1 MHFPK
6 ILQTKITP
14 PSKSA
19 RTLARTRVTRA
30 LLEALQYRLTL
41 FQAGA
46 GYGKSTALTVLAEK
60 YEPLIWYQLTEGD
73 NDPLVFLLHICHA
86 TKRVLPQL
94 RELPIPYLETW
105 EGTRGPLPGRGVIDM
120 YINALSTGLS
130 EPTLLV
136 LDDLQ
141 LAVNPEIIHLLDR
154 LIGLAPANLHLVLA
168 SRPPIKLP
176 NLSRWQAQGDVLSI
190 DQTVLA
196 FNAEEISDLFTNHYG
211 YELTSDEIAALS
223 ANTEG
228 WAIALQLIWQSL
240 RGGSIA
246 SIETAL
252 IHPTESLENLF
263 EILAN
268 EVFEGQPQDVKDF
281 MRLTATLREMTPD
294 ACDALI
300 KETKSLDEGSTAQSG
315 LPSTAMLAYL
325 QRQELF
331 VFNQGGT
338 MAGPNIN
345 AIEPGVQEIRL
356 RYHNIFHRFL
366 RQQAPFE
373 QRRAWHSV
381 AANFYLNAKHLDEA
395 VYHLFHAEDTD
406 GAATLLDTYGNE
418 LVKTG
423 RLDTLAHYLDAIPP
437 KELQNHPQLLYF
449 LGDLARLHSRFEEA
463 SGWYQQAEVIWRDRN
478 QSEGISKAIRGQARV
493 YLDTVDPSRAE
504 KLLQKALRL
513 SDGTEDRETQAR
525 LYELLSENKLN
536 AGHAEE
542 AERYRRQAQALR
554 NEGPSDS
561 QLLYR
566 VLLRT
571 GRLDEA
577 RGKLEE
583 RAKLERQQPVQ
594 TPRAHRETLHLLSLI
609 YAFQGLGQQAY
620 LSALEGTRRG
630 VELDSPFVTAVGFM
644 RQGHALML
652 PLHDH
657 HIHLTGQ
664 EHSAEQFV
672 DARKQF
678 TKAIE
683 LSRTLSVSRLRV
695 EAYWGLCRSYG
706 YQGDLSQATQFASE
720 SIELALQAGDEWIAS
735 LVRLALGASL
745 ILAARYEAAEE
756 WLNQA
761 VKGFEECSDPF
772 GYSAARLWQ
781 CIGWFHQGDH
791 LRLEQ
796 FLPELVSTCQIRGY
810 NFLFTRPTLIGLPD
824 ERMVIPLL
832 ICARE
837 HGWEPDLV
845 TGLLNEIGLHDILI
859 HPGFQL
865 RVYTLGTFQTWR
877 GNQPIPQNGWRRE
890 KARQLFQILITF
902 RDAPLDRD
910 QIIELLWPDVDL
922 AAAHRNFKVALNTL
936 YNVLEPDREAGSESA
951 YVVREGT
958 TYGLRP
964 GSDVWIDA
972 QSFMELIQEGDKG
985 LGSNPDAAT
994 ISYQQ
999 ALELFQGDYLPDA
1012 RYETWAA
1019 AEREHLTVHF
1029 LRTADRLSGLLL
1041 QQNRFGDVVDLC
1053 QRILSTDNCW
1063 ERAYRHLML
1072 AFHRLGDQG
1081 QVARTYQRCIRCL
1094 DEELNVKP
1102 AEDTE
1107 KLFHDLIEK
1116 AVS

>member
-14 PSKSA
+14 PPKSA
-19 RTLARTRVTRA
+19 RTLARTRVTHA
-30 LLEALQYRLTL
+30 LIEALQYRLTL
-41 FQAGA
+41 LQAGA
-46 GYGKSTALTVLAEK
+46 GYGKSTALTVLSENHQ
-60 YEPLIWYQLTEGD
+60 PLIWYQFTEGD
-73 NDPLVFLLHICHA
+73 NDPLIFLLHICHA
-86 TKRVLPQL
+86 TQRVLPQL
-94 RELPIPYLETW
+94 SELPIPYLETW
-105 EGTRGPLPGRGVIDM
+105 EGTRGPLPGRSVIDM
-120 YINALSTGLS
+120 YINALSTGLRQ
-130 EPTLLV
+130 PALLV
-136 LDDLQ
+136 FDDLQ

-196 FNAEEISDLFTNHYG
+196 FNAEEIDDLFTNHYG
-211 YELTSDEIAALS
+211 YELTRDEVAVLS
-223 ANTEG
+223 STTEG

-240 RGGSIA
+240 RSGA
-246 SIETAL
+246 ATSIETAL
-252 IHPTESLENLF
+252 VHPTESLESLF

-300 KETKSLDEGSTAQSG
+300 RETVKMETGGIPQSG

-331 VFNQGGT
+331 VFDQGSVI
-338 MAGPNIN
+338 AGYNISVLESG
-345 AIEPGVQEIRL
+345 AKEIRL

-366 RQQAPFE
+366 RQQAPLE
-373 QRRAWHSV
+373 QRRIWHSV
-381 AANFYLNAKHLDEA
+381 AANFFLASRNLDEA
-395 VYHLFHAEDTD
+395 IYHLLHAQDTD
-406 GAATLLDTYGNE
+406 KAASLLDTYGIE
-418 LVKTG
+418 LFKTG

-437 KELQNHPQLLYF
+437 IQLQNHPQLLYY

-463 SGWYQQAEVIWRDRN
+463 SGWYQQAEAIWQDRN
-478 QSEGISKAIRGQARV
+478 QLEGISRAIRGQARV
-493 YLDTVDPSRAE
+493 YLDTVNPSQAE

-513 SDGTEDRETQAR
+513 SDGTEDRESQAR

-542 AERYRRQAQALR
+542 AEEYRRQAQDLR

-577 RGKLEE
+577 RSKLEE
-583 RAKLERQQPVQ
+583 RAEIERQRPVQ

-609 YAFQGLGQQAY
+609 YAFQGLGLEAHRT
-620 LSALEGTRRG
+620 ALEGTRRG

-652 PLHDH
+652 LSRHRHP
-657 HIHLTGQ
+657 HLIGQ
-664 EHSAEQFV
+664 EQIVEQFIE
-672 DARKQF
+672 ARRQF

-683 LSRTLSVSRLRV
+683 ISRSLSVSRLRV

-706 YQGDLSQATQFASE
+706 YQGDLSQAAQLARE

-735 LVRLALGASL
+735 LVRLTLGASL

-761 VKGFEECSDPF
+761 VKGFDECSDPF
-772 GYSAARLWQ
+772 GFSASRLWQ
-781 CIGWFHQGDH
+781 CIGWYRQGDH
-791 LRLEQ
+791 LRLER
-796 FLPELVSTCQIRGY
+796 FFAELISTCHMHGY
-810 NFLFTRPTLIGLPD
+810 NFLFTKPTLIGLPD
-824 ERMVIPLL
+824 ERLVIPLL
-832 ICARE
+832 IYARE
-837 HGWEPDLV
+837 HRWETNIV
-845 TGLLNEIGLHDILI
+845 TALLNEIGLPDILI

-865 RVYTLGTFQTWR
+865 RVLTLGSFQTWR
-877 GNQPIPQNGWRRE
+877 GDQPIPQNGWRRE

-902 RDAPLDRD
+902 REAPLDRD

-922 AAAHRNFKVALNTL
+922 PAAHRNFKVALNTL
-936 YNVLEPDREAGSESA
+936 YNVLEPDREAGTESA
-951 YVVREGT
+951 YVIREGT

-972 QSFMELIQEGDKG
+972 QAFMELIQEGDRCLDDK
-985 LGSNPDAAT
+985 PDAAV
-994 ISYQQ
+994 INYQQ
-999 ALELFQGDYLPDA
+999 ALKLFQGDYLPDA

-1019 AEREHLTVHF
+1019 AEREHLTVQY

-1041 QQNRFGDVVDLC
+1041 QKHRFEDVVDLC

-1063 ERAYRHLML
+1063 ERAYRYLML
-1072 AFHRLGDQG
+1072 AFHHLGDQG
-1081 QVARTYQRCIRCL
+1081 QVARTYQRCVRCL
-1094 DEELNVKP
+1094 NEELNVKP

-1107 KLFHDLIEK
+1107 KLFQSLIEK
-1116 AVS
+1116 PTS